1 MSGEIR
7 YTVFTTSMGWVGVS
21 GSDRGLLCITL
32 PQPQPS
38 AQQARH
44 LLGER
49 RSDAAWSPDR
59 FGNLIQRLRI
69 YFGGGKATFPDELDL
84 SGATPFQRRVW
95 EVVRLIPYGETRSYV
110 WAAQQV
116 GNPRAARAVGQALG
130 RNPLP
135 IIVPCHRVIASD
147 GRLGG
152 FSDGV
157 EVKRRLLHL
166 EASA

>member
-7 YTVFTTSMGWVGVS
+7 HTVFTTSMGWVGVS

-32 PQPQPS
+32 PQRS
-38 AQQARH
+38 AQQARHH

-49 RSDAAWSPDR
+49 RSDAVWSPDR
-59 FGNLIQRLRI
+59 FGDLIQRLRI
-69 YFGGGKATFPDELDL
+69 YLSGGKATFPDELDL

-95 EVVRLIPYGETRSYV
+95 EITRLISYGETRSYAWV
-110 WAAQQV
+110 AQQV
-116 GNPRAARAVGQALG
+116 DNPRAARAVGQALA

-135 IIVPCHRVIASD
+135 VIIPCHRVLTSD

-152 FSDGV
+152 FGGGV